1 MALSACDVT
10 IDRTRKELK
19 RHGLVMF
26 PIACYEDDLSK
37 TTVPWHWHD
46 EFEFIM
52 ITEGIAPIQVEETTI
67 QLMEGDA
74 IFINSGVLHNID
86 NSKVIEAKYR
96 SLVFHARLIGGSID
110 SIFWQKLVT
119 PMIQDKS
126 FRYLHLDHSISW
138 QADVIKTMAAAW
150 QAVVD
155 EIDDYENITR
165 YHLSK
170 AFRLLNNNRQVQGV
184 KASPRERLSA
194 ERTKV
199 MIQYMEE
206 HYAEELSLD
215 NIADSA
221 YVSKSVCLRCFRQ
234 VIGTTPIRYLVQYR
248 IEKAAERLTETEE
261 KANEIAISCGF
272 SDISYFSKCFREWKG
287 VSPLEYRKSFT
298 TKRGPA

>member
-1 MALSACDVT
+1 MALSACDVI

-26 PIACYEDDLSK
+26 PIACYEDDL
-37 TTVPWHWHD
+37 TLTAIPWHWHD
-46 EFEFIM
+46 EFEMIM
-52 ITEGIAPIQVEETTI
+52 IIEGLALIQVEEATI
-67 QLMEGDA
+67 RLKEGDA
-74 IFINSGVLHNID
+74 IFINTGVLHNID
-86 NSKVIEAKYR
+86 NGKAMEAKYR

-110 SIFWQKLVT
+110 SVFWQNLIT
-119 PMIQDKS
+119 PIMQDKS

-138 QADVIKTMAAAW
+138 QADVIKDMAVAW
-150 QAVVD
+150 QAVAG
-155 EIDDYENITR
+155 EIDDYENLVR
-165 YHLSK
+165 YSLSK
-170 AFRLLNNNRQVQGV
+170 AFRLLNNNRQVADV
-184 KASPRERLSA
+184 KTNHKEKLSV

-206 HYAEELSLD
+206 HYSEELSLD

-248 IEKAAERLTETEE
+248 IEKAAERLIASNE

-272 SDISYFSKCFREWKG
+272 SDISYFSKCFRELKG
-287 VSPLEYRKSFT
+287 LSPLEYRKTFT
-298 TKRGPA
+298 KKWRPA